1 VKVDIVLMLVDLC
14 KIMGVVISTLNNGKI
29 GTQEG
34 YRLDFNSNLQ
44 SETQGKFIDHTLQLA
59 IPFVHFRSFLLMQ
72 IPFVPSLLL
81 FFCKFF
87 SFFFCKEG
95 FKEIQPPSQCFQPF

>member
-1 VKVDIVLMLVDLC
+1 MKVDIVLMLVDLC

-44 SETQGKFIDHTLQLA
+44 SETQGKFPNHTLQLA
-59 IPFVHFRSFLLMQ
+59 IPFGHFKSFLFMQ
-72 IPFVPSLLL
+72 ILSAPSLLL
-81 FFCKFF
+81 FFCKIY
-87 SFFFCKEG
+87 SFLFCKAG
-95 FKEIQPPSQCFQPF
+95 FEEIQPPSQCFQPL